1 MANISISIPDAFIAE
16 YNNYK
21 ATWDARAFANCELRP
36 LPPPTAP
43 TAQRFIRDLMKGYM
57 RNEVYLRDA
66 EGPNDGSLIAA
77 FEAAVA
83 GV

>member
-1 MANISISIPDAFIAE
+1 MANITINLPDAFIAE
-16 YNNYK
+16 YRNYK
-21 ATWDARAFANCELRP
+21 ATWDARTFVDCALRP
-36 LPPPTAP
+36 MPPPTEA

-57 RNEVYLRDA
+57 RNEVYRRDA

>member
-1 MANISISIPDAFIAE
+1 MANITINLPDAFVDE
-16 YNNYK
+16 YKNMK
-21 ATWDARAFANCELRP
+21 ATWDARAFTDCSLRP
-36 LPPPTAP
+36 LPPPTVA